1 MSSFGR
7 ISQLNTTYQAGADLP
22 AYRRVKLVDGELQ
35 LAGPQ
40 DVELGIVTTKCPQG
54 DKVSVQLLAQGG
66 EYGLVLALGSP
77 VAQVGDLVRRSTD
90 GRVTADTG
98 GGSILGR
105 CNKTAVGCKDFCY
118 TVVDRFVSDPEAAQS
133 GFVGEVETPQAL
145 EAQAATAGSFAR
157 VASTQSLFAF
167 DVEQAQWVDTQIGG
181 SVADEVV
188 IGTTLEHTYAPDQ
201 GTGYGFADAQA
212 GRWEI
217 TPLGNAQCIAGSYA
231 NCSYIRFARLQQP
244 GDRVVLN
251 DMSYSQTA
259 SPNQRRFQ
267 LVGVHASANPNFKSN
282 QGTWANAS
290 FSQISDTPENL
301 EFAMSWIGAY
311 FNFGSYG
318 PGLTPL
324 GPAGNAAPADPTNFD
339 LEFCV
344 RTDYRIEVK
353 IDGEVRA
360 VTTFVPN
367 AASDLYFVASP
378 TNILPAPAG
387 EVTTAP
393 GNTTPPPP
401 GTTPHWMSL
410 VGTTGTSVAQGNGY
424 FLYTADAPVDSADIQ
439 LTDEECM
446 IAMTCRVFQD
456 YSGMSV
462 EEVAESNAK
471 VAKKDRKVL
480 TKCKELAQG
489 WFHAQ
494 DLTLAEIQSKLTLY
508 TPALQ
513 AADAGSVELCMAALE
528 ALPAVGGTASEFY
541 YTPHSVIYGNFDGS
555 PSYSWR
561 STYGDSVYDDW
572 GINYF
577 YVIDDDAGQQKIR
590 IQFTTETKKNE
601 FKTNAALITFLGFN
615 DLTDL
620 TLIYEEQLKIEIAYS
635 DAGAVLNECCIWG
648 GSPLVGIAAAGATTD
663 DALNS
668 ELKAKLAKHLRKF
681 PR

>member
-1 MSSFGR
+1 
-7 ISQLNTTYQAGADLP
+7 
-22 AYRRVKLVDGELQ
+22 LVDGALQ

-40 DVELGIVTTKCPQG
+40 DIELGLTTTACPEG

-77 VAQVGDLVRRSTD
+77 TAQVGDLVRRATNGQVSTH
-90 GRVTADTG
+90 TG
-98 GGSILGR
+98 GGTIIGR
-105 CNKTAVGCKDFCY
+105 CNKTAVGGKDFCY
-118 TVVDRFVSDPEAAQS
+118 TIIDRFVSDPEAAAS
-133 GFVGEVETPQAL
+133 GFAGEVDTPEEL
-145 EAQAATAGSFAR
+145 DAQMATSGSFAR
-157 VASTQSLFAF
+157 VASTETLFAF
-167 DVEQAQWVDTQIGG
+167 DVEEAQWVDTQIGG
-181 SVADEVV
+181 GVADEVV

-201 GTGYGFADAQA
+201 GTGYGFADAQD

-217 TPLGNAQCIAGSYA
+217 TPAGNAQCIGGSYA
-231 NCSYIRFARLQQP
+231 NSSFIRFARLQQP

-251 DMSYSQTA
+251 GMSYSTTA
-259 SPNQRRFQ
+259 NPNQRRFQ
-267 LVGVHASANPNFKSN
+267 FVGVHSGANPNFKAN
-282 QGTWANAS
+282 QGGWANAS
-290 FSQISDTPENL
+290 FSQISDTPANL
-301 EFAMSWIGAY
+301 EFAVSWIGAY
-311 FNFGSYG
+311 FSFGSYG
-318 PGLTPL
+318 PGFTPL
-324 GPAGNAAPADPTNFD
+324 GPAGNATPADPLDFD

-367 AASDLYFVASP
+367 AASDLYFLASP

-393 GNTTPPPP
+393 GNSNPPPP

-410 VGTTGTSVAQGNGY
+410 VGTTGDSVAQGNGY
-424 FLYTADAPVDSADIQ
+424 YLYTADTAVDAGDIQ
-439 LTDEECM
+439 LTDEECQV
-446 IAMTCRVFQD
+446 ALTCRVFQD
-456 YSGMSV
+456 YTGMSV

-471 VAKKDRKVL
+471 VAKKDRQIL

-494 DLTLAEIQSKLTLY
+494 DLTVAEIQTKMVLY

-528 ALPAVGGTASEFY
+528 AIPAVGGTASEFY
-541 YTPHSVIYGNFDGS
+541 YIPHAVIYGNFDGS

-577 YVIDDDAGQQKIR
+577 YVINDDAGVPKIR
-590 IQFTTETKKNE
+590 IQFTTEGKKNE
-601 FKTNAALITFLGFN
+601 FKSNAALITVLGF
-615 DLTDL
+615 DDITDL
-620 TLIYEEQLKIEIAYS
+620 TLIYEEQLKIEIAYA
-635 DAGAVLNECCIWG
+635 DAGPVLEECCIWG
-648 GSPLVGIAAAGATTD
+648 GSPLVGISAAGATTD

-668 ELKAKLAKHLRKF
+668 ELKSKLAKHLRKF

>member
-1 MSSFGR
+1 MSSYGR
-7 ISQLNTTYQAGADLP
+7 ILQQNTTYRAGADLP
-22 AYRRVKLVDGELQ
+22 AFRRVKLVAGELQ

-40 DVELGIVTTKCPQG
+40 DIELGIISVKAFQG
-54 DKVSVQLLAQGG
+54 DNVTVQLLTQGG
-66 EYGLVLALGSP
+66 EYGFHLALGSP
-77 VAQVGDLVRRSTD
+77 VPAIGDLVRRATNGQVSTH
-90 GRVTADTG
+90 TG
-98 GGSILGR
+98 GGSIIGR
-105 CNKTAVGCKDFCY
+105 CNRDSNTAKDFCH
-118 TVVDRFVSDPEAAQS
+118 TIIDRFVVDPEAAQS
-133 GFVGEVETPQAL
+133 GFAGEVDTPEAL
-145 EAQAATAGSFAR
+145 NAQTATSGSFAR
-157 VASTQSLFAF
+157 VASTETLFAF
-167 DVEQAQWVDTQIGG
+167 SVADAQWVDTQIGG
-181 SVADEVV
+181 AVADEVV
-188 IGTTLEHTYAPDQ
+188 IGTTLEHSYAPDQ
-201 GTGYGFADAQA
+201 GTGYGFADAQD

-217 TPLGNAQCIAGSYA
+217 TPQGNAQCIGGSYA
-231 NCSYIRFARLQQP
+231 DCSFIRFARLQQP

-251 DMSYSQTA
+251 NLSYSTTA
-259 SPNQRRFQ
+259 PTNQRRFQ
-267 LVGVHASANPNFKSN
+267 FVGVHSGANPNFKAN
-282 QGTWANAS
+282 QGSWANGS
-290 FSQISDTPENL
+290 HSQISTTPENL

-311 FNFGSYG
+311 FNFSSYG
-318 PGLTPL
+318 PGLTSL
-324 GPAGNAAPADPTNFD
+324 GSAGNAAPADPLNFD

-353 IDGEVRA
+353 IDGEAYA

-410 VGTTGTSVAQGNGY
+410 IGTTGTSVAQGNGY
-424 FLYTADAPVDSADIQ
+424 FLYTSDTPVDSADIQ
-439 LTDEECM
+439 LTDEECQ

-456 YSGMSV
+456 YTGLSV
-462 EEVAESNAK
+462 EEVADSNAK
-471 VAKKDRKVL
+471 VVKKDRKVL

-494 DLTLAEIQSKLTLY
+494 DLTLAEIQAKLTLY

-528 ALPAVGGTASEFY
+528 SIPAVGGTASEFY
-541 YTPHSVIYGNFDGS
+541 YTPHHVTYGNSDGS
-555 PSYSWR
+555 PSYTWR

-577 YVIDDDAGQQKIR
+577 YVIDDDAGQPKIR
-590 IQFTTETKKNE
+590 VQFTTEAKKNE
-601 FKTNAALITFLGFN
+601 FKADAALITFLGFD
-615 DLTDL
+615 DLSDL
-620 TLIYEEQLKIEIAYS
+620 TLIYEEQLKIEISYP
-635 DAGAVLNECCIWG
+635 DATALLNYCCIWG
-648 GSPLVGIAAAGATTD
+648 GSPLVSISAAGATTD

-668 ELKAKLAKHLRKF
+668 ELKSKLAKHLRKF